1 MSVESEEEDA
11 YDFFDDALPEIK
23 HRSTLRFKAGSAVWR
38 DNMYTVG
45 TSSRDPEK
53 HQAYLEY
60 QKSNW
65 EEKKAA
71 YNKQRKQQ
79 REDAKKDL
87 ANYGYIINDGRPKVP
102 RGATMVPK
110 ELVEPIKL
118 DELVLIGEPTILE
131 KVDYQIQVPED
142 LQNYLGVSVIN
153 VDVRPLRWGMFRFS
167 AWDELR
173 PGTRASYINGARN
186 ALGGDVGYLQDPDNK
201 EKVERF
207 LYWSE
212 AEDKYFLELERKAA
226 HEAQFDEEGNELP
239 PPAPLVK
246 KPSKGKPNFSRN
258 PVRIVEFMR
267 SVNMDPWRVVRMT
280 YEISVSMAN
289 SRASALAS
297 CCYAYLRYLYKKN
310 DYKND
315 VFRNVLAWSHIF
327 ERYTRVAKKNTGD
340 RHASQLTTEYKKE
353 NTVEWPEWR
362 AAALAFIK
370 RFLVISNSAPHHVS
384 VRTRATGFEPWWDGH
399 EKGMRPRIQI
409 LEDKD
414 KEHVYKPTKL
424 LPWWEPSYAEKQKD
438 RDSPNLREL
447 RDCTMTAVY
456 SLLAPIRLDWATC
469 EIMSEAKWAEFDAKR
484 KKAEVKEPDAMNI
497 DLLPDQIKESQIKFN
512 INVLVVDNPEN
523 PTRCPMAYFG
533 QMKNIKSFKVKPV
546 PKYIREESPLC
557 EQIILAFLRE
567 RIKQGFRSD
576 CLFPYST
583 YSSEVLKA
591 KEKGVKNCFSNAAF
605 GERLADISWD
615 ITAKNFTETL
625 MRRSYITWFW
635 QQPGNSP
642 LNTATW
648 DKLLPS
654 VHQNSKDANLGYIKE
669 ANLELEEWL
678 KGNAKATVGEREAKR
693 AELSKKALR
702 AEGHDVEANQNPE
715 VDSFD
720 IEEKKFIEDD
730 LVKAKLEIKEVRTEL
745 RRSKRLVEAKE
756 PTVAPVIPNVVE
768 KDIQQPI
775 AEAPVIAAA
784 VAPKAAKAAKKA
796 PRLPKAVKVPEPAKV
811 PPEPPKPAMAPVP
824 KASKLVKALVPQKA
838 PQSVIAPAKKAAAVK
853 VVEKSNNKSK
863 KVHQKPV
870 ASPEPP
876 PIRRSER
883 RLKRF

>member
-1 MSVESEEEDA
+1 MSDEEDA

-65 EEKKAA
+65 EEKKDR
-71 YNKQRKQQ
+71 YNKQRRKQ
-79 REDAKKDL
+79 RDEAKKDL
-87 ANYGYIINDGRPKVP
+87 EKLGYIINDGRPKVP

-110 ELVEPIKL
+110 ELVEPIKM

-173 PGTRASYINGARN
+173 PGTRASYVNNARN
-186 ALGGDVGYLQDPDNK
+186 ALGGDVGYLQDLDNK

-212 AEDKYFLELERKAA
+212 AEDAYFLELERKAA
-226 HEAQFDEEGNELP
+226 HEVQVDEEGNELP
-239 PPAPLVK
+239 QAAPLVK

-267 SVNMDPWRVVRMT
+267 SINMDPWRVVRLT

-289 SRASALAS
+289 GRASALAS
-297 CCYAYLRYLYKKN
+297 CCYAYLRYLYKRN

-315 VFRNVLAWSHIF
+315 VFRSVLAWSHIF

-353 NTVEWPEWR
+353 NTVEWSEWR
-362 AAALAFIK
+362 AAALGFIK
-370 RFLVISNSAPHHVS
+370 RFLAISGNTVS
-384 VRTRATGFEPWWDGH
+384 IRTRATGFEPWWDGH
-399 EKGMRPRIQI
+399 QKGMRPRIQI

-414 KEHVYKPTKL
+414 KEHVYKPAKL

-484 KKAEVKEPDAMNI
+484 KKAEVKEPGAVNI
-497 DLLPDQIKESQIKFN
+497 DLLPEQIKESQIKFN
-512 INVLVVDNPEN
+512 INVLVVDNPDN

-567 RIKQGFRSD
+567 RIKQGFKSD

-583 YSSEVLKA
+583 YSSEALKP

-615 ITAKNFTETL
+615 VTAKNFTETL

-715 VDSFD
+715 VDNFD
-720 IEEKKFIEDD
+720 LEEKKFIEDD

-745 RRSKRLVEAKE
+745 RRSKRLIEAKE
-756 PTVAPVIPNVVE
+756 PEPL
-768 KDIQQPI
+768 
-775 AEAPVIAAA
+775 EAPAIPVAKEQA
-784 VAPKAAKAAKKA
+784 VPKVPKAMPKAPEPPVKEAMKPAKQKQAKKA
-796 PRLPKAVKVPEPAKV
+796 PEP
-811 PPEPPKPAMAPVP
+811 
-824 KASKLVKALVPQKA
+824 
-838 PQSVIAPAKKAAAVK
+838 VIAPAKRAAAVK
-853 VVEKSNNKSK
+853 SLNKSVK
-863 KVHQKPV
+863 EPAQKP
-870 ASPEPP
+870 APAPP
-876 PIRRSER
+876 APAVRKSER
-883 RLKRF
+883 ERRVKRF